1 MARVFQLSVGW
12 LSSQNRV
19 SILHLVPFA
28 AGLAADHLD

>member
-12 LSSQNRV
+12 LSPQNRV
-19 SILHLVPFA
+19 SILRLIHFA

>member
-12 LSSQNRV
+12 LSPQNRV
-19 SILHLVPFA
+19 SVRRLVPFA